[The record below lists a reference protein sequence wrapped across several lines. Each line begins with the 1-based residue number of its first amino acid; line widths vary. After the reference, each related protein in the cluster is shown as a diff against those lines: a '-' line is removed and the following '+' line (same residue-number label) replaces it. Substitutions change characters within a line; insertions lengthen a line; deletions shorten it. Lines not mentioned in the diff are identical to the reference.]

1 MTKENNPCPAKQAL
15 FAFLHPF
22 FQDRQHA
29 FRPDTRFHP
38 GPPVLRFSGLL
49 SLLALPPVFLP
60 PVCPS
65 RFHLPAPLRSTP
77 ITALLRYYGGSDS
90 CLALL
95 SPNRSPCFT
104 CTTFLTIPSPPT
116 PCAPIAAFARYPSAR
131 WLSRFRR
138 SRLHHSLAGSPDTH
152 GRFEFVILR
161 TGRSPPVAL
170 HPASRR
176 RSYSRLQAGERM
188 PEEDF
193 HLSVHARSQAH

>member
-1 MTKENNPCPAKQAL
+1 MLRKAGIICL
-15 FAFLHPF
+15 LSPF
-22 FQDRQHA
+22 FQGRQHA
-29 FRPDTRFHP
+29 LRPDTRFHP
-38 GPPVLRFSGLL
+38 GPPVLSFSGLL
-49 SLLALPPVFLP
+49 SHFWHSRRCFLP
-60 PVCPS
+60 PVYPS

-90 CLALL
+90 CPALL

-104 CTTFLTIPSPPT
+104 CTAFLTIPSPPT

-138 SRLHHSLAGSPDTH
+138 SRLHHSLAGSPDTQ

-176 RSYSRLQAGERM
+176 RSYSWLQAGERM
-188 PEEDF
+188 PGEDF